1 MELYCLGD
9 SLTFGY
15 GVRAA
20 QRWTTLAAQKSGWQ
34 MINLGVPGDTTGGM
48 LARLQ
53 TQLMPDL
60 AHRRGCRVL
69 LMGGA
74 NDIFY
79 GGGMESARANMGGM
93 IHQLL
98 TAGAVPMVGS
108 PLPICIEDI
117 SRSWESV
124 VDFPQAA
131 QLLAQYRKWCH
142 AYCHAFGISCIDFY
156 EDFLLSDGTP
166 DRNLYLDG
174 LHPTARGHELMA
186 QRVADVLLKA
196 EEWA

>member
-34 MINLGVPGDTTGGM
+34 LINLGIPGDTTGGM
-48 LARLQ
+48 MARLQ

-79 GGGMESARANMGGM
+79 GGSMESVRANMGGM

-98 TAGAVPMVGS
+98 TAGAAGICAGAAAYGS
-108 PLPICIEDI
+108 PAVFR
-117 SRSWESV
+117 RS
-124 VDFPQAA
+124 
-131 QLLAQYRKWCH
+131 
-142 AYCHAFGISCIDFY
+142 
-156 EDFLLSDGTP
+156 
-166 DRNLYLDG
+166 
-174 LHPTARGHELMA
+174 A
-186 QRVADVLLKA
+186 QRPAAGAAV
-196 EEWA
+196 